1 LIKRKRIL
9 ALDVGLKR
17 IGIAQSDPMFTIAS
31 PIGAFGK
38 DEVFIEVEKI
48 AKQCDIEMVIIGWP
62 VHLSGDAGTSVKMVE
77 NFRKEFEK
85 KFPDLKTDVLDE
97 RFTSSMAKQ
106 AILDSGVNKKR
117 RQDKGLVDAVAAAI
131 LLQNYLDKQKF

>member
-1 LIKRKRIL
+1 
-9 ALDVGLKR
+9 
-17 IGIAQSDPMFTIAS
+17 MFTIAS

-38 DEVFIEVEKI
+38 DEAFKTIERIARECHIEK
-48 AKQCDIEMVIIGWP
+48 VIIGWP
-62 VHLSGDAGTSVKMVE
+62 VHLSGSPGASVQMVE

-85 KFPDLKTDVLDE
+85 KFPDIKTDVLDE
-97 RFTSSMAKQ
+97 RFTSSLAKQ

-131 LLQNYLDKQKF
+131 LLQNYLDKKQY